1 MKLIPFILRVIP
13 RQRLISLSYC
23 VMRFTSF
30 IYRGK
35 NVECPVCSRTF
46 RKFLPYGYNKVR
58 EGVLCPRCFSLERHR
73 LLWLFLKNETGFFED
88 SLKILHVAPEQCFY
102 RRFRAMNNLDYTT
115 ADLVSPLADVKIDV
129 QAMPFENDSF
139 DIVICNHVL
148 EHVEDDIKA
157 MKEIYRILRKGGFA
171 IMQVPFNSSM
181 EKTHE
186 DSSITD
192 PRERERQFRQKDH
205 LRLYGK
211 DYTERVKKAGFVIRD
226 KNYIEKV
233 DDIMKQQYR
242 LPEFEFM
249 YAFYK

>member
-1 MKLIPFILRVIP
+1 
-13 RQRLISLSYC
+13 
-23 VMRFTSF
+23 
-30 IYRGK
+30 
-35 NVECPVCSRTF
+35 
-46 RKFLPYGYNKVR
+46 
-58 EGVLCPRCFSLERHR
+58 
-73 LLWLFLKNETGFFED
+73 
-88 SLKILHVAPEQCFY
+88 
-102 RRFRAMNNLDYTT
+102 MNNLDYTT

-171 IMQVPFNSSM
+171 IMQVPFSSSM
-181 EKTHE
+181 ERTHE